1 MNNEWR
7 YEKSQGMKKVT
18 TIIMNKKM
26 SVVTT
31 LQLFLTYVSVHT
43 DVLILPCADSCLEQP
58 ACHTIAKYW
67 STQQPLWL
75 LSTHTLHTPTLT
87 CTHTLIKGVLT
98 QGQSPLCTPLLQA
111 HLHTYTHSKH
121 YHSNGYSCDSSGPR
135 QSQPPSSWSPPIS
148 TIREGKVI
156 IILCR
161 VKCQQ

>member
-7 YEKSQGMKKVT
+7 SEKSQGMKKVT

-87 CTHTLIKGVLT
+87 CTHLSRVYWPRGRAPYVHPCYKL
-98 QGQSPLCTPLLQA
+98 
-111 HLHTYTHSKH
+111 TYTHTHTANITTPTVTLVIPQALVS
-121 YHSNGYSCDSSGPR
+121 HSLLAPGVH
-135 QSQPPSSWSPPIS
+135 QSA
-148 TIREGKVI
+148 
-156 IILCR
+156 L
-161 VKCQQ
+161 